1 MLGEEKFDIKFTDN
15 FEDEVVITAKQV
27 SEEQI
32 SSLETKLKEKYT
44 SLNKEEKE
52 ENAEEEHNHNTNQII
67 RAVDM
72 PAVEVY
78 DLIKSYIEPMII
90 VTIAVIIVLAIFF
103 RKLGVLKAII
113 YQVFLILGI
122 NLVYISAVAI
132 TRIAVNEYIISIGVF
147 VYSMSLIISTLFI
160 KSKLKI

>member
-44 SLNKEEKE
+44 SLNKEE
-52 ENAEEEHNHNTNQII
+52 NTEEEHNHNTNQII
-67 RAVDM
+67 RTVDM

-78 DLIKSYIEPMII
+78 DLVKSYIEPMII

-132 TRIAVNEYIISIGVF
+132 TRIAVNEYIISVGVF
-147 VYSMSLIISTLFI
+147 VYSMSLVISTLFI
-160 KSKLKI
+160 KSKLEV